1 MNAHHEHEFEA
12 EPGLPERLPQG
23 ERLLWQGSPDWRTLA
38 IHAFHVRKLA
48 IYFAAMLGLQALF
61 LLTEPRQAGVSVL
74 APMAL
79 SITLAVVALLL
90 LAGTAY
96 FSARTTLYTLT
107 DRRILMR
114 VGIVL
119 TLTFNLPLKQI
130 SAAALRPQAKG
141 HGDIALSLK
150 GPDRIAYLNLWP
162 HARAWQ
168 LKQPQ
173 PSLRCLPQALQV
185 SERILRAWR
194 AANPDTQAVVGSV
207 ASPAAVVPQPMQSPA
222 PAGRARDRALAP
234 TVVA

>member
-1 MNAHHEHEFEA
+1 VNAHHEHEFEA
-12 EPGLPERLPQG
+12 APGLPEPLPRG
-23 ERLLWQGSPDWRTLA
+23 EQLLWQGGPDWRTLA

-48 IYFAAMLGLQALF
+48 IYFTAMLLLQALYLTGQPGAAVLQP
-61 LLTEPRQAGVSVL
+61 LLMSGGL
-74 APMAL
+74 ALLAL
-79 SITLAVVALLL
+79 SL
-90 LAGTAY
+90 LATIAW

-107 DRRILMR
+107 DRRVIMR

-130 SAAALRPQAKG
+130 AAAALRPQAKE

-173 PSLRCLPQALQV
+173 PSLRCLPQAHQV

-194 AANPDTQAVVGSV
+194 AANPEAQAVVGVVGSPT
-207 ASPAAVVPQPMQSPA
+207 SMPQPAAQPAQSPA
-222 PAGRARDRALAP
+222 PSGRTRDRALSP
-234 TVVA
+234 TAVA

>member
-12 EPGLPERLPQG
+12 APGLPEPLPQG
-23 ERLLWQGSPDWRTLA
+23 ERMLWQGGPDWRMLA

-48 IYFAAMLGLQALF
+48 IYFTAMLALQALYLMGEPGAAVLRP
-61 LLTEPRQAGVSVL
+61 LLISGGL
-74 APMAL
+74 AA
-79 SITLAVVALLL
+79 VALTL
-90 LAGTAY
+90 LAAIAW

-107 DRRILMR
+107 DRRIIMR

-130 SAAALRPQAKG
+130 AAAALRSQAKG
-141 HGDIALSLK
+141 HGDVALTLK
-150 GPDRIAYLNLWP
+150 GPDRIAWLNLWP

-173 PSLRCLPQALQV
+173 PSLRCLPQAQQV

-194 AANPDTQAVVGSV
+194 AANPQTQAVVGD
-207 ASPAAVVPQPMQSPA
+207 VVDLEGNAQAIPQPAQSPV
-222 PAGRARDRALAP
+222 PSGRSRDRALSP
-234 TVVA
+234 TVAA